1 METHKKLLSLHRL
14 VILAGLATTLTLSG
28 CGGDSND
35 NNSLH
40 ATTSFKNAGVVASV
54 SSDFSAGGVN
64 VINLDSGNYDISG
77 PYHETGS
84 DIVVVGG
91 TGHYY
96 LLERFGIDT
105 ISKVDISNLAKKT
118 WDNFSVLRDGEQ
130 GSANP
135 YNLIKVSDQKAYLL
149 RYDSAEILV
158 VNPSATNEA
167 DFITDKTLDLSKY
180 VPTNNDGGSPH
191 VSAATL
197 VGNNLFIT
205 MQRLNSSF
213 KPTNTGYVAVFNTL
227 TDKEVDT
234 GQGENGLKGIPLL
247 GTNPDDIQHHEGIGL
262 VVRNLG
268 TNFPTYG
275 KGTSLDIID
284 VENYTVSAMIPAT
297 KSDAEGQIL
306 DFVIIDE
313 THGYLINLAT
323 YQNTTV
329 QSFSP
334 ETGRSSFKTTGNLT
348 GSDFRDIELSPEGNL
363 WVADASLANPS
374 VRIFNPIDNTEIKVV
389 ESPRGLLPNNIAF
402 VTER

>member
-1 METHKKLLSLHRL
+1 MTARKNFFSLHRL
-14 VILAGLATTLTLSG
+14 LAFTSLAATLTLSG
-28 CGGDSND
+28 CGGSSND
-35 NNSLH
+35 NSNLH
-40 ATTSFKNAGVVASV
+40 ATSLKNAGVVASV

-64 VINLDSGNYDISG
+64 VINLDSGNYGVSG

-84 DIVVVGG
+84 DIIVVGG

-96 LLERFGIDT
+96 LLEKFGIDT
-105 ISKVDISNLAKKT
+105 ISKVDISNLAQKT
-118 WDNFSVLRDGEQ
+118 WDNFSALRAGEK

-135 YNLIKVSDQKAYLL
+135 YDLIKVNDQKAYLL
-149 RYDSAEILV
+149 RYDSTEILA

-180 VPTNNDGGSPH
+180 VPADNEGGSPH

-197 VGNNLFIT
+197 VGNKLFVT

-213 KPTNTGYVAVFNTL
+213 KPTNTSYVAVFNTL
-227 TDKEVDT
+227 TDKEIDT

-247 GTNPDDIQHHEGIGL
+247 GTNPDDIQYHEGIGL

-275 KGTSLDIID
+275 NGTSLDIID
-284 VENYTVSAMIPAT
+284 VESYTASAMIPAT
-297 KSDAEGQIL
+297 KTDAEGQIL

-313 THGYLINLAT
+313 THGYIINLAS

-329 QSFSP
+329 QSFNP
-334 ETGRSSFKTTGNLT
+334 ETGRSSFKTIGNLS

-363 WVADASLANPS
+363 WVADASIANPS
-374 VRIFNPIDNTEIKVV
+374 VRIFNPIGNREIKVV

-402 VTER
+402 VTEE